1 MQIQTQPIPLDSEIA
16 EFAKTAHFADCFIAP
31 NPWPERSAMELFM
44 KTVGNTPSWVNVLM
58 SLRNRI
64 VGLFGLK
71 NLGALGDV
79 RAVTDYRIGDRVGI
93 FTLLFQAEN
102 EVILGDLDKHLE
114 VRVSVRK
121 MQSDSGTALLAV
133 STAVH
138 EHNAL
143 GKIYMFFVGPIHK
156 LIVPAMLRRAG
167 EVRRPIDRRY

>member
-1 MQIQTQPIPLDSEIA
+1 MHIQAQSIPQDSEIA
-16 EFAKTAHFADCFIAP
+16 EFAKAAHFADCYVAP
-31 NPWPERSAMELFM
+31 NPWPERSAMALFM
-44 KTVGNTPSWVNVLM
+44 QTVGNTPSWVNALM

-79 RAVTDYRIGDRVGI
+79 RAVADYRIGDRMGI
-93 FTLLFQAEN
+93 FTLLFQTEN

-121 MQSDSGTALLAV
+121 MQSDSGAALLAV

-138 EHNAL
+138 EHNVL
-143 GKIYMFFVGPIHK
+143 GRIYMFFVGPIHK
-156 LIVPAMLRRAG
+156 IIVPAVLRRG
-167 EVRRPIDRRY
+167 LR

>member
-1 MQIQTQPIPLDSEIA
+1 MQ
-16 EFAKTAHFADCFIAP
+16 
-31 NPWPERSAMELFM
+31 
-44 KTVGNTPSWVNVLM
+44 TVGNTPGWVNALM
-58 SLRNRI
+58 SLRNRV

-79 RAVTDYRIGDRVGI
+79 RAVDDYRVGDRVGI
-93 FTLLFQAEN
+93 FTLLFQTEQ

-121 MQSDSGTALLAV
+121 MQNNSGTALLAV

-138 EHNAL
+138 EHNTL

-156 LIVPAMLRRAG
+156 IIVPAVLRRG
-167 EVRRPIDRRY
+167 LR